1 MRKFISI
8 IVFTA
13 LIFLNACEI
22 PVDNITDNGKEFEYI
37 GEEDEIFDT
46 YVSPYSDLEEDE
58 YAEMEEER
66 EDEDGEED
74 KEEKNHEEIQDQELS
89 EYENEYVRIT
99 AYYRDSDNTVVP
111 VTRKIKR
118 QEGIARAVV
127 ESMIKNDENDDA
139 LKPYKLCALLPEG
152 TEILGMNIKDS
163 TVIVD
168 FNEKFLEYEDKTEEV
183 NAISSIV
190 YSLTE
195 FNNIN
200 DVKIHV
206 EGREKDILKY
216 GTDISGLL
224 NRKNVL
230 INSKRL
236 NVEDKVEKVD
246 VYLYKNEGGEIDYLV
261 PMSFEY
267 IGLSREEICSEIV
280 RLLGR
285 NYDDKKMFSCLPPG
299 VSLIDSKLEE
309 NTLILNFNGEIRNYG
324 GSSREEAILN
334 QILYSMKQFE
344 GVEKVKII
352 IEGKEG
358 KLPEGTDTSRG
369 IPILNKINE
378 V

>member
-200 DVKIHV
+200 DVKILV

-285 NYDDKKMFSCLPPG
+285 NYDDKKMFSCLPPS